1 MSNHHLDRYHK
12 FIDGL
17 RNQVVDGYC
26 EKHHILPRSFGGSDD
41 ASNLILLTPRQHY
54 LAHWMLWKAYGGA
67 MAVAF
72 DYMNGIKRYGKRLPG
87 RVIEALKADV
97 SRRISERLVSEE
109 TRKKQ
114 SKAKLGKKL
123 SAEHVE
129 KVRLAVLGR
138 KMGPEFAAKVSEAKR
153 GRGNGRLGCSM
164 SEQTKQRIGDAQR
177 GELNHMT
184 GRKHSPETREKM
196 RMAHMKRNKPQEY
209 LKWVEA
215 GNTPQPA
222 DTNN

>member
-1 MSNHHLDRYHK
+1 
-12 FIDGL
+12 
-17 RNQVVDGYC
+17 
-26 EKHHILPRSFGGSDD
+26 
-41 ASNLILLTPRQHY
+41 
-54 LAHWMLWKAYGGA
+54 

-87 RVIEALKADV
+87 RVVAALKADV
-97 SRRISERLVSEE
+97 SRRISERPVSEE

-153 GRGNGRLGCSM
+153 GRGNGRIGFVV
-164 SEQTKQRIGDAQR
+164 SE
-177 GELNHMT
+177 
-184 GRKHSPETREKM
+184 ETRNRISDANRNRPIIVCPHCDKSVKDHGG
-196 RMAHMKRNKPQEY
+196 AKRWHFDKCKERI
-209 LKWVEA
+209 A
-215 GNTPQPA
+215 A
-222 DTNN
+222 